1 MCKLCMLYSGS
12 AQAPAEP
19 SSVPSDA
26 RQAAAQPTENGTA
39 AVHTGEQAETEI
51 ATTSLADG
59 QAVADGANT
68 PAKDQLSSQNL
79 AASKGQVMPACSLLL
94 HCRTA
99 ACLACISYI
108 LGTTSDRS

>member
-39 AVHTGEQAETEI
+39 AVHTGEQAGTEI
-51 ATTSLADG
+51 ATTSPADG

-68 PAKDQLSSQNL
+68 PAKDQLSSPNL
-79 AASKGQVMPACSLLL
+79 AASKGQVMPACSLCSTVVLQSGDL
-94 HCRTA
+94 SKECMSPLRLPT
-99 ACLACISYI
+99 
-108 LGTTSDRS
+108 